1 MDTAERT
8 TPRKSSAVYDGFISY
23 SHAADDMLAPRLQ
36 AGLQRFAKPW
46 WKRRALRIFRDES
59 SLSANPHLWSSIT
72 EALDQSGWFVLL
84 LSPDAAGSDWVNQ
97 EIEYWK
103 EHKDPS
109 RILPVLTDGTFE
121 WTDNDVSGTAV
132 PEQLQGTFS
141 EEPRWVDMRF
151 ARDETDLDLKDPRF
165 ADAIADIA
173 SALRG
178 VPKDELASEEVRQ
191 HRRTIR
197 TAWAAAG
204 LVGLLAVAATVLAF
218 QSVDNA
224 REAELQ
230 AEIAAQEANRANQES
245 TRAQTEAANAQ
256 RQADLAKARELAAS
270 SITASEEDAQ
280 LALLLAIEAVDS
292 LPAGEAVGPTLETAL
307 RTAMAADRLL
317 NRYDRLEVSSPT
329 AIDVSPDGS
338 LVALAVL
345 EHRTLEVLDAETLVP
360 VWSYAED
367 TRDGFEWVAF
377 SSEGNYLVLS
387 VADERFSLYQSF
399 VPPGEPEGEPDARF
413 IVFEAATG
421 DVVHTQVVEGACGV
435 NVFPGGWREDLG
447 LLGLGFVGCGSD
459 AQFDGT
465 FQFLDTDTWAPVYE
479 ADAQDIPHVVFG
491 GEGPLAATLS
501 GRQSNEVKSA
511 IVDTSTWEVVRE
523 LEASFGAISGDGSL
537 FASDQQNTVA
547 LEEARSGETVDR
559 FSLGTLFA
567 GTPSF
572 SGSPDDF
579 LVVPLIGDET
589 LIFDPRSG
597 AEVSRLQTGPSPGG
611 AALRGGRLYTAGDGI
626 VSVWDQA
633 GLSQGD
639 LDTVPLD
646 LWVNA
651 NSIFQAEGTAF
662 AHVAD
667 PRSAVP
673 PPWWFYPVDMA
684 SGALGD
690 AVEVSD
696 VWELTPIPGNRVL
709 VQRGEETEDGF
720 RVGPLEVIHLDTGEA
735 VEVAGCWMEG
745 LAANRH
751 EPCPDGEPHPSGI
764 IASVGSRNGREV
776 LIFDDLERGD
786 PSETWL
792 SIWDSESLTEVERI
806 NLGDIEA
813 FGNQPRWSAITDDY
827 LVLHNRNL
835 ASIDVL
841 DRETLE
847 PVTVEGMP
855 ADVARLEHD
864 SVGHA
869 LWLTTRAS
877 TVWFLDLEALSA
889 FQVTRDS
896 VPGTIRG
903 IAAAPDGER
912 VAITST
918 DGNVRIFSIEGELQ
932 HVIPLPNPSDA
943 IWLDDNHLSVGTTYG
958 PWTTITLDPGELGEV
973 ARSRLRRP
981 LSATECQFYGIDPC
995 PTLDEMREG

>member
-1 MDTAERT
+1 METEERATAQE
-8 TPRKSSAVYDGFISY
+8 SSTVYDGFISY
-23 SHAADDMLAPRLQ
+23 SHAADDLLAPRLQ
-36 AGLQRFAKPW
+36 SGLQRFAKPW

-72 EALDQSGWFVLL
+72 EALDSSGWFVLL
-84 LSPDAAGSDWVNQ
+84 LSPDAASSEWVNQ

-103 EHKDPS
+103 THKDPW

-121 WTDNDVSGTAV
+121 WTNGDVSGTAV
-132 PEQLQGTFS
+132 PDKLRGTFA

-165 ADAIADIA
+165 ADAVADIA

-178 VPKDELASEEVRQ
+178 VPKDELASEEVKQ

-197 TAWAAAG
+197 TAWAGAT
-204 LVGLLAVAATVLAF
+204 LVGLLAVAAILLAV
-218 QSVDNA
+218 QASDNA
-224 REAELQ
+224 AEAELNL
-230 AEIAAQEANRANQES
+230 AEAERQRGIAESEAV
-245 TRAQTEAANAQ
+245 NAQ
-256 RQADLAKARELAAS
+256 RQASLAKARELAAS

-292 LPAGEAVGPTLETAL
+292 LPAGEPVGPTLETAL

-317 NRYDRLEVSSPT
+317 IRHDELEAPSPT

-338 LVALAVL
+338 LVALTVL
-345 EHRTLEVLDAETLVP
+345 EHRTLEVLDAETLRP
-360 VWSYAED
+360 VWSYNED

-377 SSEGNYLVLS
+377 SSEGKFLVLS
-387 VADERFSLYQSF
+387 IADERFPLYESF
-399 VPPGEPEGEPDARF
+399 VPAGEPEGEPDARF

-421 DVVHTQVVEGACGV
+421 DVVHTEIFEGACGV

-465 FQFLDTDTWAPVYE
+465 FQFLDTDSWAPVYE

-501 GRQSNEVKSA
+501 GLQSEVKSA
-511 IVDTSTWEVVRE
+511 IVDTSTWEVERE
-523 LEASFGAISGDGSL
+523 VEASFGAISSDGQL
-537 FASDQQNTVA
+537 FASDQQNTVI
-547 LEEARSGETVDR
+547 LEDARSGETVDR
-559 FSLGTLFA
+559 LSLGTLFA

-589 LIFDPRSG
+589 LIFDPSSG

-611 AALRGGRLYTAGDGI
+611 AALRNGRLYTAGDGI
-626 VSVWDQA
+626 LSVWDQA

-639 LDTVPLD
+639 LNTEPLD

-673 PPWWFYPVDMA
+673 PPWWFYPVDLA

-690 AVEVSD
+690 PVDVSN
-696 VWELTPIPGNRVL
+696 VWELTPIPGNRVF
-709 VQRGEETEDGF
+709 VQRGEETENGF

-735 VEVAGCWMEG
+735 VEVAGCWMDG

-751 EPCPDGEPHPSGI
+751 ELCPDGEPHPSGI
-764 IASVGSRNGREV
+764 IASVGSRDGREI

-786 PSETWL
+786 PSDTWL
-792 SIWDSESLTEVERI
+792 SIWDSESLREVVRI

-841 DRETLE
+841 DRKTLK
-847 PVTVEGMP
+847 PVTVDGIP
-855 ADVARLEHD
+855 ADVARLEHG
-864 SVGHA
+864 SVGDT

-877 TVWFLDLEALSA
+877 TVWFLDLDALSA

-903 IAAAPDGER
+903 IAPAPDGGR

-918 DGNVRIFSIEGELQ
+918 DGHVRIFSIEGDLQ

-943 IWLDDNHLSVGTTYG
+943 IWLDDNHLTVGTTYG
-958 PWTTITLDPGELGEV
+958 PWTTITLDPSELGEI
-973 ARSRLRRP
+973 ARSKLRRH
-981 LSATECQFYGIDPC
+981 LSTTECQFYEIDPC
-995 PTLDEMREG
+995 PTLEEMRDG